1 MAYKKI
7 IIAVDCENEQE
18 QQMVQDIAKDLSETL
33 RLKAKELINFY
44 PFLQKNKGLLFA
56 AIDTMSK
63 EGKRGLLKL
72 VPMLIK
78 QL

>member
-18 QQMVQDIAKDLSETL
+18 QQMVQNIAKDLSETL